1 MEGMQSELSPPIL
14 LGIEAGGTHTVAL
27 CTTLDGQCLGRAE
40 FGPGNLRLLS
50 DCQLSELFQA
60 IAIFCPQPGAL
71 GLGMAGLRDE
81 QDAQRLRRLLSAI
94 WPNIPLNLAHDL
106 ETALQ
111 ADAPTKKI
119 ARSVVVSGTGS
130 CCYGRSVEGRTTK
143 LGGWGHI
150 LGDKGSG
157 YEIGL
162 RALKAVVYYFDRDGE
177 WSRLGQAI
185 LRELLLNRPDDL
197 IPWVQT
203 ATKDQIAALAQL
215 VFEEAA
221 GRDAIARDIL
231 QGAAA
236 TLAKDALA
244 CVRRIANKFEP
255 VEIALRGSVFNKQPT
270 FAKKVGSLIRSQHP
284 KIRVIR
290 EKREGAWG
298 AIQLARAVLS
308 TSDRVEKNVIHPS
321 RTSTPAP
328 QASTPLSLT
337 EERNPQSLHL
347 DRLSV
352 EDSISL
358 FLKEDASLP
367 HAIAAE
373 TSNIAHVVRLT
384 TRALKNGGRLFYF
397 GAGSSGR
404 LGVLDASECPPTFR
418 THPEQVQGI
427 IAGGFEALWKAK
439 EGAEDNSMAG
449 AEAVRFRGVQRGDV
463 VIGIAASGTTPF
475 VWGALTEA
483 KARHAKTVLL
493 CFNPRL
499 KIHDRT
505 IDVMIAPAVGPEILT
520 GSTRLKAGTATKLIL
535 NIITTL
541 TMVRLGKVVSNLM
554 VDLKPSNDKLRDRA
568 VRIVQELAHCDS
580 AAARAALEKNEWTI
594 KKSLRLLPKGRKPK

>member
-1 MEGMQSELSPPIL
+1 
-14 LGIEAGGTHTVAL
+14 
-27 CTTLDGQCLGRAE
+27 
-40 FGPGNLRLLS
+40 
-50 DCQLSELFQA
+50 
-60 IAIFCPQPGAL
+60 
-71 GLGMAGLRDE
+71 MAGLRDE

-119 ARSVVVSGTGS
+119 ARAVVVSGTGS

-244 CVRRIANKFEP
+244 CVRRIANKLEP

-298 AIQLARAVLS
+298 AIQLARAVFS

-321 RTSTPAP
+321 RTSTPAR

-373 TSNIAHVVRLT
+373 TSNIAHV
-384 TRALKNGGRLFYF
+384 A
-397 GAGSSGR
+397 
-404 LGVLDASECPPTFR
+404 
-418 THPEQVQGI
+418 
-427 IAGGFEALWKAK
+427 
-439 EGAEDNSMAG
+439 
-449 AEAVRFRGVQRGDV
+449 
-463 VIGIAASGTTPF
+463 
-475 VWGALTEA
+475 
-483 KARHAKTVLL
+483 
-493 CFNPRL
+493 
-499 KIHDRT
+499 
-505 IDVMIAPAVGPEILT
+505 
-520 GSTRLKAGTATKLIL
+520 
-535 NIITTL
+535 
-541 TMVRLGKVVSNLM
+541 
-554 VDLKPSNDKLRDRA
+554 
-568 VRIVQELAHCDS
+568 
-580 AAARAALEKNEWTI
+580 
-594 KKSLRLLPKGRKPK
+594 